1 MYSNFARVY
10 DSLMES
16 VDRKAWLEYII
27 SLFGDAKIERVADC
41 ACGTGAVS
49 IPVSYTHLDVY
60 KRQLL
65 FLLMMEFV

>member
-41 ACGTGAVS
+41 LRHGRAEHTACKAG
-49 IPVSYTHLDVY
+49 I
-60 KRQLL
+60 
-65 FLLMMEFV
+65 